1 MLDVGDQ
8 IPDVQVWMAPR
19 EPVKLRELARNEP
32 LLLVYFLFA
41 WSST

>member
-19 EPVKLRELARNEP
+19 EPVKLRELARSEP